1 MELLKVNHL
10 SKSFAAKGEA
20 NRLQQLFKKQESK
33 KLEVL
38 KDISLT
44 VNSGDVVAIIGPS
57 GSGKT
62 TLLRCLNF
70 LEFADAGT
78 LEFEGKKY
86 DFSSITDD
94 EIKSIRMRTGFVFQQ
109 YNLFSNLTAL
119 ENVTAG
125 LVTARKYQK
134 DEAEKLAYEA
144 LMRVG
149 LSDRADHYPIQL
161 SGGQQQRVAIAR
173 ALVYKPDIIYFD
185 EPTNAL
191 DPELI
196 SEVLGVMQDLAQG
209 GMTMIVVTHEMSFA
223 RNVSKRVL
231 FMDEGVIAEEGEA
244 KEFFADPKTERAR
257 AFLKTI
263 ARQ

>member
-1 MELLKVNHL
+1 M
-10 SKSFAAKGEA
+10 
-20 NRLQQLFKKQESK
+20 QQLFKKQEGK

-44 VNSGDVVAIIGPS
+44 VNSGDVVSIIGPS

-125 LVTARKYQK
+125 
-134 DEAEKLAYEA
+134 
-144 LMRVG
+144 
-149 LSDRADHYPIQL
+149 
-161 SGGQQQRVAIAR
+161 
-173 ALVYKPDIIYFD
+173 
-185 EPTNAL
+185 
-191 DPELI
+191 
-196 SEVLGVMQDLAQG
+196 
-209 GMTMIVVTHEMSFA
+209 
-223 RNVSKRVL
+223 
-231 FMDEGVIAEEGEA
+231 
-244 KEFFADPKTERAR
+244 
-257 AFLKTI
+257 
-263 ARQ
+263 